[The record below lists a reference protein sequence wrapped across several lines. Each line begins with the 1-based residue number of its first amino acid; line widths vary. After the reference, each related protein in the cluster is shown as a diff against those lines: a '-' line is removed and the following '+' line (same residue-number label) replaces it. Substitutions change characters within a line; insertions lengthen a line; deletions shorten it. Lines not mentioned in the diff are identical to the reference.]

1 MNNPFDKNQT
11 QNVGE
16 FERAVSVFSG
26 LMLVGKGVRRGGF
39 SGILQLALG
48 GMALAR
54 GYTGHCEA
62 KRIFNETLNEKQGSQ
77 KQGQAALDQRY
88 SHMPMD
94 SEVHSP
100 DFESKSVDLPDA
112 TPMGNESQVGA
123 RGTPS
128 ANS

>member
-1 MNNPFDKNQT
+1 MNTPFEKNQV

-16 FERAVSVFSG
+16 FERVISLASG
-26 LMLVGKGVRRGGF
+26 LMLVGKGVRRGGL
-39 SGILQLALG
+39 SGILQFAIG

-54 GYTGHCEA
+54 AFSGHCEA
-62 KRIFNETLNEKQGSQ
+62 KRVFNEALDERQSK
-77 KQGQAALDQRY
+77 AAIDQRY

-100 DFESKSVDLPDA
+100 DFESPAVKLPDA
-112 TPMGNESQVGA
+112 TPMGYEQNAGV

>member
-1 MNNPFDKNQT
+1 MNTPIKKNLT

-16 FERAVSVFSG
+16 FERVASVVSG
-26 LMLVGKGVRRGGF
+26 LLLVGKAVRRGGLG
-39 SGILQLALG
+39 GILQFAIG
-48 GMALAR
+48 SMALAR
-54 GYTGHCEA
+54 GFTGHCEA
-62 KRIFNETLNEKQGSQ
+62 KRIFNEALEEKQA
-77 KQGQAALDQRY
+77 KAAIDQRY

-100 DFESKSVDLPDA
+100 DFESSAVILPDA
-112 TPMGNESQVGA
+112 TPMGHEKQAGA

>member
-1 MNNPFDKNQT
+1 MNKSFEQAPI

-16 FERAVSVFSG
+16 FERVASVASG
-26 LMLVGKGVRRGGF
+26 LMLVGKGVRGGGLF
-39 SGILQLALG
+39 GILEFALG

-54 GYTGHCEA
+54 GFTGHCEA
-62 KRIFNETLNEKQGSQ
+62 KRILSEAVQDKQSKG
-77 KQGQAALDQRY
+77 KAALDQRY

-94 SEVHSP
+94 SEVRSP
-100 DFESKSVDLPDA
+100 DFEKPAVTLPDA
-112 TPMGNESQVGA
+112 APMGNEQQAGV